1 MREVSNNSRNSAIE
15 LYRILLMFG
24 IVILHAAYISKGA
37 GSFHWLNT
45 GLSWCVD
52 GFVFITGYFGCRF
65 SWQKIVRLYG
75 TAIWC
80 GLVIVLL
87 WFLIA
92 KYGCL
97 RVEVMEEIGIAEAA
111 GWTLFDFLKA
121 VINHINGS
129 WFLHAYVLMMCMVPF
144 VNLVIDKCTA
154 SEFAILSTPFLI
166 ATFGWGLATELPIL
180 HSYIPKSPGLGSMT
194 SLTLL
199 GCYICGRL
207 YNLFEN
213 RFSFRVEVLVFVL
226 VVLFFISTL
235 GYGWFGHYASPFAV
249 ITSAVAF
256 NLFKRMSFPPG
267 VSKCLLC
274 LSPSMFAVYI
284 LHGYVPCLNYIG
296 LCVSNLCKN
305 IPLDV
310 GLITVAT
317 LMFLVCIFLDFIR
330 RSGLFMITRC
340 LRSA

>member
-1 MREVSNNSRNSAIE
+1 MRQTSNYSRNSAIE

-45 GLSWCVD
+45 GMSWCVD

-80 GLVIVLL
+80 GLVIVSL

-129 WFLHAYVLMMCMVPF
+129 WFLHAYVLMMCMVPL

-166 ATFGWGLATELPIL
+166 AVFGWGLATELPIL
-180 HSYIPKSPGLGSMT
+180 HSYVPKSPGLGSMT
-194 SLTLL
+194 GLTLL
-199 GCYICGRL
+199 GCYIFGRL
-207 YNLFEN
+207 YRLYEDRLNFKIHILLLSLIF
-213 RFSFRVEVLVFVL
+213 LL
-226 VVLFFISTL
+226 LLDTL
-235 GYGWFGHYASPFAV
+235 GYGWLGRYASPFAV
-249 ITSAVAF
+249 LTASVVF
-256 NLFKRMSFPPG
+256 TLFKGRSIPIG
-267 VSKCLLC
+267 LSKCVLWV
-274 LSPSMFAVYI
+274 SPSMFAVYM
-284 LHGYVPCLNYIG
+284 LHGYTPCLNLMRYWVG
-296 LCVSNLCKN
+296 LRDGIS
-305 IPLDV
+305 LDV
-310 GLITVAT
+310 ALVASAM
-317 LMFLVCIFLDFIR
+317 LMFLSCVLIDGLTRLGLFITQKIRIR
-330 RSGLFMITRC
+330 RP
-340 LRSA
+340 